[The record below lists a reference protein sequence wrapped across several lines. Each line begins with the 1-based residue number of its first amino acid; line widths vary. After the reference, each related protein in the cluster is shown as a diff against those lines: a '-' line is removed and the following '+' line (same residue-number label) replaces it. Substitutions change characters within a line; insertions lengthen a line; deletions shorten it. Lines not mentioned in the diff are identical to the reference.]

1 MCCAP
6 RVSKKHE
13 DTTYLTGRTEMWQ
26 RDVWSLQAAVCQKN
40 ISPCS
45 VRLRA
50 RACAEH
56 ISNTNTHTT
65 NITLMALWRRRCGKL
80 CNYIVDYFSARYNNR
95 CLAKFDFQT
104 SHVLQSLQSL
114 CTTYDTLCDLFSSK
128 NQALQGK
135 NENMPWNLSSLTQHD
150 STSFAFKAKKKP
162 ALLSHSS
169 THCLKTKL
177 KVVYINM
184 PCSTSSRAFSS
195 SSQLPQY
202 SHGSL
207 LLGSV
212 PLGFTAGKYLGA
224 GRPTLKALPWRS
236 WRSWSTKGT
245 TRKVFVGRARP
256 DTLRTISHRV
266 LLRDEATW
274 LWRNRLLK
282 PWFVASCLTFWFV
295 ISCCTSCQGNGIGTK
310 CTSPWFVWRPMQ
322 TLKRLTRWVTFHY
335 AVFHLAPEH
344 LEDVACWFWGLPLCA
359 QPHPVSIPG
368 KKLCSLCPQID
379 DQTSWATIAFY
390 LGLLHFMLLF
400 ECDWTYWTMLW
411 ASATNLRGA
420 IRSSRDSLL
429 RAGMRNLIPIYSNH
443 QDGGDASKP
452 VLKRLKP

>member
-1 MCCAP
+1 VCCAP

-128 NQALQGK
+128 NRALQGK

-150 STSFAFKAKKKP
+150 STSFAFKAKKMP

-177 KVVYINM
+177 KVV
-184 PCSTSSRAFSS
+184 
-195 SSQLPQY
+195 
-202 SHGSL
+202 
-207 LLGSV
+207 
-212 PLGFTAGKYLGA
+212 
-224 GRPTLKALPWRS
+224 
-236 WRSWSTKGT
+236 
-245 TRKVFVGRARP
+245 
-256 DTLRTISHRV
+256 
-266 LLRDEATW
+266 
-274 LWRNRLLK
+274 
-282 PWFVASCLTFWFV
+282 
-295 ISCCTSCQGNGIGTK
+295 
-310 CTSPWFVWRPMQ
+310 
-322 TLKRLTRWVTFHY
+322 
-335 AVFHLAPEH
+335 
-344 LEDVACWFWGLPLCA
+344 
-359 QPHPVSIPG
+359 
-368 KKLCSLCPQID
+368 
-379 DQTSWATIAFY
+379 
-390 LGLLHFMLLF
+390 
-400 ECDWTYWTMLW
+400 
-411 ASATNLRGA
+411 
-420 IRSSRDSLL
+420 
-429 RAGMRNLIPIYSNH
+429 
-443 QDGGDASKP
+443 
-452 VLKRLKP
+452 